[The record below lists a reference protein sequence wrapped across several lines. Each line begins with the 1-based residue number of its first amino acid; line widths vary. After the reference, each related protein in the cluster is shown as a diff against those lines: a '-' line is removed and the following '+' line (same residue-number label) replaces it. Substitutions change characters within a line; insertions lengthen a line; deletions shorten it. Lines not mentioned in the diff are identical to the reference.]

1 MGQQILIFKIE
12 LCPAI
17 KSVYQHHFI
26 SRPFLPLAI
35 EHHFEE
41 PPPRDSNDEKYRNES
56 SFETSKCDGFADDNT
71 TGTVCDFESLNAL
84 KAVLDDFSAFSGLK
98 CNNEKT
104 VLMQV
109 GRKTAMDENILNLG
123 FNISNSIHILG
134 MTIDSELVKLDD
146 NFESTVSGL
155 KKTVDFWERYFLTL
169 PGRIN
174 VIKGLLI
181 SQITYLGCFIMP
193 SATKLTAMQSILDKY
208 AVGKMNFS
216 KQRITD
222 PVEQGGLGLFNIQ
235 NFLAAMQAGWVVKAG
250 VSCRDNWRTKMRA
263 LCYGNV
269 FCLGPELIS
278 QEANP
283 ILYGI
288 AVSYE
293 RVRLGHDGLHCNF
306 TRASIINNKI
316 FFRGP
321 GDKRVLT
328 FTYLELEENTSNPIA
343 TLEAKEFFN
352 VNGVKTRM
360 ELNLEYGINLSI
372 NGYSRTV
379 TCLNHYVRRLR
390 PRLNNNGSKRSFPEE
405 FLLLKRPS
413 KKLRLSFY
421 KKKKETSIPPNLRP

>member
-1 MGQQILIFKIE
+1 MGQQIVIFKIE
-12 LCPAI
+12 LCPEI

-26 SRPFLPLAI
+26 SRPFLPAAI
-35 EHHFEE
+35 EHHFEA
-41 PPPRDSNDEKYRNES
+41 PPPRDMNDVKYRSES
-56 SFETSKCDGFADDNT
+56 GFETSKCDGFADDNT
-71 TGTVCDFESLNAL
+71 SGTVCEFESLNAL
-84 KAVLDDFSAFSGLK
+84 KKVLEDFSAFSGLK

-109 GRKTAMDENILNLG
+109 GRKIPLNDSILNLG

-134 MTIDSELVKLDD
+134 MTIDSDLNNLDA

-193 SATKLTAMQSILDKY
+193 SAAKLTAMQNILDKY

-222 PVEQGGLGLFNIQ
+222 PVEHGGLGLFNIQ
-235 NFLAAMQAGWVVKAG
+235 NFLAAQQAGWVLKAG
-250 VSCRDNWRTKMRA
+250 ASCRDNWRSKMRA

-269 FCLGPELIS
+269 FCLGPEIIC
-278 QEANP
+278 QDANP
-283 ILYGI
+283 MLYGI

-293 RVRLGHDGLHCNF
+293 RVRLGHYGLHCNF

-321 GDKRVLT
+321 GDKRL
-328 FTYLELEENTSNPIA
+328 PI
-343 TLEAKEFFN
+343 
-352 VNGVKTRM
+352 
-360 ELNLEYGINLSI
+360 
-372 NGYSRTV
+372 
-379 TCLNHYVRRLR
+379 
-390 PRLNNNGSKRSFPEE
+390 
-405 FLLLKRPS
+405 
-413 KKLRLSFY
+413 
-421 KKKKETSIPPNLRP
+421 